1 MSRCDFFDGR
11 YLLRCFLLDPRTPQ
25 KSSQRKRL
33 CQASLKLMFE
43 LPTQNEEAPPFKNAP
58 PELQRLNSLSL
69 PAPLPVT
76 TRQAVQLTRHCL
88 PARFRDPPSGYGPGV
103 PEYQHRS
110 GRRSIEP
117 FPTGCGFVIHVDAAS
132 DQVAVPCERRAFLDG
147 ILPGDPE
154 LRSATRGKRL
164 GTREKREE

>member
-43 LPTQNEEAPPFKNAP
+43 LPTQNEEVPPFKNAP

-69 PAPLPVT
+69 PAPSVT
-76 TRQAVQLTRHCL
+76 AGALACHDKTGSAVDKTLFTSAFSRPALGGTAPACPNISTDQAAAALSLFQ
-88 PARFRDPPSGYGPGV
+88 PAV
-103 PEYQHRS
+103 
-110 GRRSIEP
+110 
-117 FPTGCGFVIHVDAAS
+117 AS
-132 DQVAVPCERRAFLDG
+132 
-147 ILPGDPE
+147 
-154 LRSATRGKRL
+154 
-164 GTREKREE
+164 